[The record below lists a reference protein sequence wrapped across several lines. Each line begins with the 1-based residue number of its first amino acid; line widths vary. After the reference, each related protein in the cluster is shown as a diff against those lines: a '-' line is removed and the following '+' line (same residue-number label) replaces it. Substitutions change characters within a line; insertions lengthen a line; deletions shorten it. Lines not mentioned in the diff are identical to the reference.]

1 MSKHAVAPIEDRRLR
16 VDDSLESIFRRM
28 TDPERLSA
36 IDGMSAEE
44 ARLMRK
50 VVEDD
55 ADRDLS
61 IDECYRRLLK
71 MSAADRMFVLDRLSD
86 ADVTL
91 LLRKIEDAKEDGD
104 DVGEDGDDRKDD
116 DEEVDDEE
124 DDGKKGGEDD
134 DRAIEA
140 LRRLSVEDLRKVL
153 DRLPDADV
161 KIIHDRLF
169 R

>member
-1 MSKHAVAPIEDRRLR
+1 MSKRAISPIEDHRLR

-28 TDPERLSA
+28 TDAERLSA
-36 IDGMSAEE
+36 IDGMSAED

-50 VVEDD
+50 VVEED
-55 ADRDLS
+55 ADIS
-61 IDECYRRLLK
+61 IDECHRRLLK
-71 MSAADRMFVLDRLSD
+71 MTDADRMFILDRLSD
-86 ADVTL
+86 EDVTL

-104 DVGEDGDDRKDD
+104 EVGEDGDDRKDD

-140 LRRLSVEDLRKVL
+140 LRRLSVEGLRRVL

>member
-1 MSKHAVAPIEDRRLR
+1 MSKRAISPIEDRRLR
-16 VDDSLESIFRRM
+16 IDDSLESIFRRM
-28 TDPERLSA
+28 TDAERLLA
-36 IDGMSAEE
+36 IDGMSAEGV
-44 ARLMRK
+44 RLMRK
-50 VVEDD
+50 VVEEG
-55 ADRDLS
+55 ADIS

-71 MSAADRMFVLDRLSD
+71 MSAADRMFILDRLSD

-104 DVGEDGDDRKDD
+104 DVGEDGDDRKD
-116 DEEVDDEE
+116 DDEE